1 MSCCWEHTLTLLW
14 RALYVEGCLPGQFF
28 YFRLGGLDLSCPG
41 DTEAQ
46 GPAARAARSRL
57 QLRLHAHAC
66 SSHYT
71 LNVQQACCTL
81 RDPFRDEI
89 SEVGRGLSLADTQT
103 GQYVRLYSRRRLC
116 TRCRAAAESSFD
128 LVELVRLRCSKTFFQ
143 NTIVLLSLQLS
154 PWSKCL

>member
-1 MSCCWEHTLTLLW
+1 MFLCVCERHVT
-14 RALYVEGCLPGQFF
+14 
-28 YFRLGGLDLSCPG
+28 LSCPG
-41 DTEAQ
+41 DAEAQ
-46 GPAARAARSRL
+46 RPAARAARSRL

-103 GQYVRLYSRRRLC
+103 GRYVRLYSRRRLGA
-116 TRCRAAAESSFD
+116 RRSSRRTSAPLD
-128 LVELVRLRCSKTFFQ
+128 PSSTSFQ
-143 NTIVLLSLQLS
+143 NAIVLTTKSLVPIPVPVCRLEQMPIAGAHSREHCPRVYAICRPELG
-154 PWSKCL
+154 